1 MHKYH
6 LVGWDKVCSPMQFGG
21 LGVRQLI
28 PFNHALLRKW
38 LWHFG
43 MEELYLWWHV
53 LFAKYGV
60 ERGVWITKKP
70 WGTHGCSLWKHI
82 RMGWDVF
89 SAYFGFDVGLGDQV
103 LFWYDNWCS
112 DRSLKET
119 FPVLFG
125 CSLNQDDSVASVLVP
140 QSPSHLRDWNVKF
153 GRSFNDWE
161 LDQVL
166 AFFSLLHSNTPRGVV
181 ADKLH
186 WSLNRNGNFD
196 SRSYYHALH
205 APEVV
210 YFPWKSIWGVKS
222 PRRVAFFMWTVVWGR
237 ILTCDN
243 LRK

>member
-1 MHKYH
+1 M
-6 LVGWDKVCSPMQFGG
+6 
-21 LGVRQLI
+21 
-28 PFNHALLRKW
+28 LRK
-38 LWHFG
+38 HY
-43 MEELYLWWHV
+43 LY
-53 LFAKYGV
+53 
-60 ERGVWITKKP
+60 
-70 WGTHGCSLWKHI
+70 
-82 RMGWDVF
+82 
-89 SAYFGFDVGLGDQV
+89 
-103 LFWYDNWCS
+103 
-112 DRSLKET
+112 
-119 FPVLFG
+119 G

-210 YFPWKSIWGVKS
+210 HFPWKSIWGVKS
-222 PRRVAFFMWTVVWGR
+222 PRRVAFFMWKVTWGW
-237 ILTCDN
+237 ILTYDN
-243 LRK
+243 LKRRGLVLVGWCCMCKADDELVDHLFIHFWAAQKLWSLVFRSVGID